1 MKSPN
6 DETQDYGSDSEYSTP
21 IAVEHSNEHEGD
33 LESHVDEKWL
43 VSYAD
48 LMTLLFGLFVMLYS
62 MAVEKSGNPNE
73 LLAKVSDAA
82 MSREAKTEPATVA
95 AEDIQRLQETIAK
108 LEQEKAELTKV
119 IGEKDIK
126 IAELEKSLEE
136 NKLEIEKLREELRL
150 AKEELLKKDQLIAE
164 LQSKVPQQEAK
175 VDLADLNKQKR
186 ELASLK
192 SKMENMSTMSKAEVD
207 KLLQKNKELEANLK
221 KQMEL
226 NLTLAR
232 KLEEGK
238 GRTQFLMVVA
248 KWATEKHDVDMTV
261 VDSQGKVYDFK
272 NKNQKGTNARL
283 EIDSRYGPG
292 VEMWR
297 TSEIKEGQHKVEL
310 VLYNNYGNTKNAN
323 VELTVI
329 SNMGTKSL
337 GAIELNALDKKK
349 VEVVFKVDSLG
360 RIEVPSAK

>member
-1 MKSPN
+1 MKSPS
-6 DETQDYGSDSEYSTP
+6 DEKQEGDLDYAPP
-21 IAVEHSNEHEGD
+21 IAVEHNNDHEGD

-43 VSYAD
+43 VSYSD

-82 MSREAKTEPATVA
+82 MAREEKSEPAPVSA
-95 AEDIQRLQETIAK
+95 DDIKKLQETIAR
-108 LEQEKAELTKV
+108 LEQEKVDLTRS
-119 IGEKDIK
+119 IEAKDLR

-150 AKEELLKKDQLIAE
+150 AQEELLKKDQLIAE
-164 LQSKVPQQEAK
+164 LQSKVPKDSK
-175 VDLADLNKQKR
+175 VDLADVNKQKR

-192 SKMENMSTMSKAEVD
+192 TKLDSLSTLSKEEVD
-207 KLLQKNKELEANLK
+207 KILQKNKELEEDLK
-221 KQMEL
+221 RQKEL
-226 NLTLAR
+226 NLVLSR

-238 GRTQFLMVVA
+238 GRTKFLMIVA
-248 KWATEKHDVDMTV
+248 KWSTEKHDIDMTV
-261 VDSQGKVYDFK
+261 VDSQGKLYDFK
-272 NKNQKGTNARL
+272 NKNQKGTTSRL

-297 TSEIKEGQHKVEL
+297 SSEIMEGQYKVQL
-310 VLYNNYGNTKNAN
+310 VLYNNYGNTQNAK

-337 GAIELNALDKKK
+337 GIVELNALDQKKK
-349 VEVVFKVDSLG
+349 EFSFNVDGLG
-360 RIEVPSAK
+360 KISTSP